1 MQIQTLSSPMKMN
14 IAHVSDFHASG
25 SWFDEEAFEK
35 GIQLVNERNVDAVI
49 FTGDL
54 TDHGTLLE
62 YEKTLPL
69 LKRFNAPVY
78 CVMGNH
84 DAMREGWRI
93 FKDRLLDGQRYYFA
107 DLGEFMF
114 VGLDSAEPDVNEGHI
129 GREQMDWFRNVMDA
143 TGKPGIVALHHHVIP
158 VPYTGRER
166 NILLDSGELLRT
178 LDQHGVPLVMT
189 GHKHQPWAWRVND
202 TVISTTGTFCSKK
215 TNCGQS
221 FNHIQM
227 DGENLQIENVNVQT
241 GETKTLGN
249 WTLPTLVTA

>member
-1 MQIQTLSSPMKMN
+1 MKIN

-35 GIQLVNERNVDAVI
+35 GLKLVNDRNVDQVI

-54 TDHGTLLE
+54 TDHGLPAE

-69 LKRFNAPVY
+69 LGRFLAPVS

-93 FKDRLLDGQRYYFA
+93 FIEKLLDGNRYYA
-107 DLGEFMF
+107 KPLGEFQF
-114 VGLDSAEPDVNEGHI
+114 IGLDSAEPDVNEGHI
-129 GREQMDWFRNVMDA
+129 GREQMSWFRKNA
-143 TGKPGIVALHHHVIP
+143 PGQPTLVALHHHVIP
-158 VPYTGRER
+158 VPFTGRER
-166 NILLDSGELLRT
+166 NILLDSGDLLLA
-178 LDQHGVPLVMT
+178 LDECKIPLVFT

-221 FNHIQM
+221 FNHIQI
-227 DGENLQIENVNVQT
+227 DGDELLIENIDIQT
-241 GETKTLGN
+241 GEARVLGRWN
-249 WTLPTLVTA
+249 LPTLIP